1 MKLTPAIIAS
11 QAANVDIQQLKEL
24 NMSKKEINHIED
36 ISICINLHKLI
47 LSHNSLASTDSVA
60 GLQHLQSLT
69 LLNLSGN
76 QLDSFEGIQRLKT
89 LFVLNM
95 SHNELNRI
103 SMHIEKLVNLKALVL
118 NNNKIKVVDHIGGLL
133 ELNTIVLSHN
143 RIQELP
149 SFPRLTKL
157 TKVSAAHNELRQIPD
172 FSENGMLKELRL
184 NHNKLLTIPDSL
196 RRCTALDI
204 LDLGGNML
212 REWSDVAPLGS
223 LMHLINLN
231 LQGNP
236 ICDKPDYKE
245 KILALVPSLRVLDGE
260 RFDKK
265 FLEIKAKRAEHKEF
279 VQSMQKKREDLE
291 KKKTLKKIKR
301 GELNSEDVDEE
312 VLADADQFE
321 RKKKKSK
328 DEKKEKKDKKAR
340 KEEKKA
346 KKGSKK
352 EGESEDEVMESADEE
367 EGSGKKLSK
376 KDKKTKSEKSSK
388 KRSRDQ
394 GDDEEK
400 EDVAEEEES
409 PKKKKST
416 LSAVFKGN
424 GPRPLAALA
433 PSAGSDAEEEAV
445 EMTEEAKAAKAEL
458 NRIRKERRAASK
470 KEAKKERIAA
480 VLQKKK
486 AARKE
491 LKEPTNLEEDP
502 LLAKPSD
509 AEVKSKKVKIEKFV
523 AAKEKETA
531 KEVVPR
537 GPVLKSASAADVMG
551 MSLSDTPSKNTA
563 APVARAVVNP
573 EEQAKARS
581 GVVGVVDK
589 SAQLAK
595 KKKIPKFDISALEE
609 TTDAFGGSQV
619 SGWD

>member
-11 QAANVDIQQLKEL
+11 QAAGVDLQQLKDL

-36 ISICINLHKLI
+36 ISTCVNLHKLI
-47 LSHNSLASTDSVA
+47 LSHNKLASTDSIA
-60 GLQHLQSLT
+60 GLQYLPSLT

-118 NNNKIKVVDHIGGLL
+118 NNNKIKVVDHLGSLT

-143 RIQELP
+143 RIQSLP
-149 SFPRLTKL
+149 SFPLLTKL
-157 TKVSAAHNELRQIPD
+157 TKLSAAHNEIRQIPD
-172 FSENGMLKELRL
+172 LSENGLLKELRL

-236 ICDKPDYKE
+236 ICDKPDYKK
-245 KILALVPSLRVLDGE
+245 KILELVPSLRVLDGE
-260 RFDKK
+260 RFDPK
-265 FLEIKAKRAEHKEF
+265 FLQIKAKRAEHKE
-279 VQSMQKKREDLE
+279 VVEKMKQKKEDLE

-301 GELNSEDVDEE
+301 GEIQAEDVDQE

-328 DEKKEKKDKKAR
+328 SEKEEKKVR
-340 KEEKKA
+340 KEEKKKRKEAKAA
-346 KKGSKK
+346 KKAAGGGS
-352 EGESEDEVMESADEE
+352 DDEE
-367 EGSGKKLSK
+367 IAEKKVKKSNK
-376 KDKKTKSEKSSK
+376 EVSSTSKDKEDRKSK
-388 KRSRDQ
+388 KRSRDDN
-394 GDDEEK
+394 GESEET
-400 EDVAEEEES
+400 AAG
-409 PKKKKST
+409 PRKKST
-416 LSAVFKGN
+416 LSSVFKGN

-433 PSAGSDAEEEAV
+433 PPTSNADGDV
-445 EMTEEAKAAKAEL
+445 EMDDAEAKAAKAEL
-458 NRIRKERRAASK
+458 NRIRKETRKAAK
-470 KEAKKERIAA
+470 KEAKKEKAA
-480 VLQKKK
+480 ELLLKKK
-486 AARKE
+486 AARSSTKE
-491 LKEPTNLEEDP
+491 AKVPTTLEEDGFFS
-502 LLAKPSD
+502 KPTEE
-509 AEVKSKKVKIEKFV
+509 EVKTKKAKIEK
-523 AAKEKETA
+523 AI
-531 KEVVPR
+531 
-537 GPVLKSASAADVMG
+537 
-551 MSLSDTPSKNTA
+551 TA
-563 APVARAVVNP
+563 ATPAPVKAAPKVEAEPVPARVLDPA
-573 EEQAKARS
+573 EAAKARS
-581 GVVGVVDK
+581 GVVAVVDK

-595 KKKIPKFDISALEE
+595 KNKKPKFDISALEE
-609 TTDAFGGSQV
+609 TLDAFGGGQV

>member
-1 MKLTPAIIAS
+1 MKLTPAIISS
-11 QAANVDIQQLKEL
+11 QAAGVDLQQLKDL
-24 NMSKKEINHIED
+24 NLSKKEINHIED
-36 ISICINLHKLI
+36 ISICVNLHKLI
-47 LSHNSLASTDSVA
+47 LSHNNLASTDSIA

-76 QLDSFEGIQRLKT
+76 QLDSFEGVQKLTT

-95 SHNELNRI
+95 SHNDLNRI

-118 NNNKIKVVDHIGGLL
+118 NNNKIKVVDYLGGLL

-149 SFPRLTKL
+149 SFPKLTKL
-157 TKVSAAHNELRQIPD
+157 TKLSAAHNELRQIPD
-172 FSENGMLKELRL
+172 LSENGMLKELRL

-236 ICDKPDYKE
+236 ICDKPDYKK

-260 RFDKK
+260 RFDPR
-265 FLEIKAKRAEHKEF
+265 FLEIKAKRAEHKEV
-279 VQSMQKKREDLE
+279 VQKMLQKKEDLE

-301 GELNSEDVDEE
+301 GEIQAEDVDQE

-321 RKKKKSK
+321 RKKKKTK
-328 DEKKEKKDKKAR
+328 AEKEEKKAR
-340 KEEKKA
+340 KEEKKKRKEEKA
-346 KKGSKK
+346 KKSGA
-352 EGESEDEVMESADEE
+352 GDEDESMASADEE
-367 EGSGKKLSK
+367 EEEASTDKKSK
-376 KDKKTKSEKSSK
+376 KSSTKSEKPT

-394 GDDEEK
+394 EEDDQE
-400 EDVAEEEES
+400 AT
-409 PKKKKST
+409 PKKKST
-416 LSAVFKGN
+416 LSSVFKGN

-433 PSAGSDAEEEAV
+433 PADGEAAEEDV
-445 EMTEEAKAAKAEL
+445 EMDEEAKAAKAEL
-458 NRIRKERRAASK
+458 NRIRKETRKAAK
-470 KEAKKERIAA
+470 KEAKKEKMAE
-480 VLQKKK
+480 LLKKKK

-491 LKEPTNLEEDP
+491 MKEPTTLEEDSF
-502 LLAKPSD
+502 LAKPSE
-509 AEVKSKKVKIEKFV
+509 AEVKHKKAKIEKVV
-523 AAKEKETA
+523 AAKTKKA
-531 KEVVPR
+531 EVAEANK
-537 GPVLKSASAADVMG
+537 GPAIVSATAADVMS
-551 MSLSDTPSKNTA
+551 MSLSDKPSTHPAA
-563 APVARAVVNP
+563 APAARTAMVSP
-573 EEQAKARS
+573 EDASKARS
-581 GVVGVVDK
+581 GVVAVVDK

-609 TTDAFGGSQV
+609 TTDAFGGRQV